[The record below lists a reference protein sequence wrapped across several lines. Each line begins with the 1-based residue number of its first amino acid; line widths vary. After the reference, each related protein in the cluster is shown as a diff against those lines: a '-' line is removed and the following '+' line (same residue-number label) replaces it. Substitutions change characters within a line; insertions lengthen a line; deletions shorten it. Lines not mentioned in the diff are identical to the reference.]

1 MTAVNDLEML
11 GFGVKN
17 VEITQYYTVNM
28 GNVIKNSDAFFFCC
42 SLVLPR
48 VTLLSAVTG
57 LNPEPVIVMVVP
69 PYKDPRDGEKP
80 VTFRTYSI
88 VVLTPALHTK

>member
-1 MTAVNDLEML
+1 MVH
-11 GFGVKN
+11 
-17 VEITQYYTVNM
+17 
-28 GNVIKNSDAFFFCC
+28 C

-69 PYKDPRDGEKP
+69 PYKDPRDGEKL
-80 VTFRTYSI
+80 VTSRTYFM
-88 VVLTPALHTK
+88 VVLTPVLQTHKKKRFTFKKFTYDYISL